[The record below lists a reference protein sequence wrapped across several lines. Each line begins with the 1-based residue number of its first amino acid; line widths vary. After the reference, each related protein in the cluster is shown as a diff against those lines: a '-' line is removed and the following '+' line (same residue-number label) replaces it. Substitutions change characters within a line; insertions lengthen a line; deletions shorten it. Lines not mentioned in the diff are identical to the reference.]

1 MCEREGEGRDAKAAE
16 LEAMQAGLAA
26 LTADM
31 QVWGEF
37 GKRTAQ
43 LMSPY
48 MCHHAYRCVLPPS
61 PVHTDRPAPPL
72 VLQRADVIQ
81 HQMQEAAD
89 EQQGAYEATIRKLR
103 GQLQGL
109 QAAVGAAAESGSLAA
124 LAGMNAGSVDGV

>member
-1 MCEREGEGRDAKAAE
+1 MY
-16 LEAMQAGLAA
+16 
-26 LTADM
+26 
-31 QVWGEF
+31 
-37 GKRTAQ
+37 
-43 LMSPY
+43 S
-48 MCHHAYRCVLPPS
+48 PPS